1 MTKTPMY
8 IYSKLASEFPY
19 NTRLAESEA
28 VRMGPE
34 FQAKLDITK
43 RSFMHRGTVSYN
55 SLPADL
61 RKVKKL
67 PDFKL
72 KLKTW
77 IFENCRI

>member
-1 MTKTPMY
+1 M
-8 IYSKLASEFPY
+8 
-19 NTRLAESEA
+19 
-28 VRMGPE
+28 RMGPE